1 MRSYEALIA
10 YHPDIGEAAIK
21 DQIERVK
28 QIIEGHGGE
37 VTQAVEWGLRDLSY
51 RIKKQRR
58 AFYTI
63 VVFNGDGAT
72 VAELERNLRIFEQ
85 VLRYMT
91 TQIDPNRP
99 PLELNRPRREG
110 GEEDGDEHGDRDH
123 RERDR
128 DRDRDRDRGD
138 RDRRRGGDDLGLDD
152 GADVDAP
159 DLS

>member
-10 YHPDIGEAAIK
+10 YHPEVGEAAIK

-28 QIIEGHGGE
+28 QIIEGQGGE
-37 VTQAVEWGLRDLSY
+37 VTQVVEWGLRDLSY

-58 AFYTI
+58 AFYI
-63 VVFNGDGAT
+63 VLVFKGDGAT

-99 PLELNRPRREG
+99 PIELNRPRRDEG
-110 GEEDGDEHGDRDH
+110 EDGDD
-123 RERDR
+123 
-128 DRDRDRDRGD
+128 
-138 RDRRRGGDDLGLDD
+138 DRREPRRRRDDLALDESVD
-152 GADVDAP
+152 ADVP

>member
-10 YHPDIGEAAIK
+10 YHPDIGEAGIK
-21 DQIERVK
+21 DQLERVK

-37 VTQAVEWGLRDLSY
+37 VTQVVEWGLRDLSY

-72 VAELERNLRIFEQ
+72 VAELERNLRIYEQ

-99 PLELNRPRREG
+99 PLEMNRPRRDD
-110 GEEDGDEHGDRDH
+110 DGDGDDDGG
-123 RERDR
+123 RDR
-128 DRDRDRDRGD
+128 DRDRDRDREP
-138 RDRRRGGDDLGLDD
+138 RRRRDD
-152 GADVDAP
+152 GPRDEVADVDVP

>member
-28 QIIEGHGGE
+28 QIIEGQGGE
-37 VTQAVEWGLRDLSY
+37 ITQVVEWGLRDLSY

-58 AFYTI
+58 AFYVI
-63 VVFNGDGAT
+63 LVFKGDGAA

-99 PLELNRPRREG
+99 PIELHKPRRDS
-110 GEEDGDEHGDRDH
+110 EDGEGDEDGRDP
-123 RERDR
+123 R

-138 RDRRRGGDDLGLDD
+138 RDRDRDSRRRGDDIGLDEGVD
-152 GADVDAP
+152 ADVP

>member
-10 YHPDIGEAAIK
+10 YHPEVGEAAIK

-37 VTQAVEWGLRDLSY
+37 ITQVVEWGLRDLSY

-58 AFYTI
+58 AFYI
-63 VVFNGDGAT
+63 VLVFKGDGAT

-91 TQIDPNRP
+91 TQIDPDRP
-99 PLELNRPRREG
+99 PIELNRPRRDEG
-110 GEEDGDEHGDRDH
+110 EGDGDDDR
-123 RERDR
+123 REP
-128 DRDRDRDRGD
+128 
-138 RDRRRGGDDLGLDD
+138 RRRGDDLALDESV
-152 GADVDAP
+152 DVEVP